1 MLRRG
6 FTLIEVMLGGVLL
19 LLLLLLLSQVLLPMV
34 TGARR
39 GTQQIEL
46 QQLAQVSVDRIVRDL
61 SRTPLEGLSF
71 VTGPPIL
78 AAQPLADVTGAG
90 DQAWSDKLRLYW
102 LDSSG
107 QLHYRS
113 WPPGPPNLVR
123 GAPTVNVAFAPTLAE
138 LGQLIGGANATDRV
152 LATHVQAFEVDLAA
166 PAPTVRLVLAVQDQR
181 FELTRSIRLRNQ
193 DF

>member
-19 LLLLLLLSQVLLPMV
+19 LLLLILLSQVLLPMV

-90 DQAWSDKLRLYW
+90 DQAWSDNLRLYW
-102 LDSSG
+102 LDPSG
-107 QLHYRS
+107 QLRYRS

-123 GAPTVNVAFAPTLAE
+123 GAPTVNAAFAPTLAE
-138 LGQLIGGANATDRV
+138 LGQLIGGTSASDRV